1 MSPFRFAFW
10 TSLSC
15 LLCWGEGL
23 RGSEPSIDR
32 PNVLMIAIDDQND
45 WIGCMGGN
53 PLADTPNID
62 RLAARGTLFLNA
74 HCQSPLCNPSR
85 TSVMT
90 GLRPSTTGI
99 YGLEPWL
106 RSVKSLAEHVT
117 MPQAFQRAGYQTY
130 VTGKIFHGNAG
141 GEPKRREEF
150 QHWGPGS
157 AIGRTPP
164 SKLIGPTP
172 MGNHPLMDWGAFD
185 HRDEEKGDWAITTW
199 AIEQLQQMPSD
210 APFFLSVGYFLPHVP
225 CYVTP
230 EDYNHFPDDT
240 RLLPELLE
248 SDRED
253 TPRYSWYLHWSL
265 PEPRWKWVVEKGE
278 DRNLC
283 RSYLASTRFIDRQIG
298 RLLDALQ
305 ASPWGENT
313 LVVLWSDHGFHLG
326 EKGVT
331 GKNTLWEPS
340 TRVPLI
346 LAGPGVASGARCL
359 QPVELLDLYPT
370 LAERCHL
377 EAPDNLEGHSLVPQL
392 QDAGHY
398 RPWPAITTHNSNNHS
413 IRDERWRWIV
423 YADGSQELYDLKED
437 PNEWRNRI
445 DDPAASPQATRLAE
459 WLPKVNL
466 PPVSGSHSRV
476 LTYDPQKDEVTW
488 EGMTVRRGDAIPE

>member
-1 MSPFRFAFW
+1 
-10 TSLSC
+10 
-15 LLCWGEGL
+15 
-23 RGSEPSIDR
+23 
-32 PNVLMIAIDDQND
+32 
-45 WIGCMGGN
+45 
-53 PLADTPNID
+53 
-62 RLAARGTLFLNA
+62 
-74 HCQSPLCNPSR
+74 
-85 TSVMT
+85 
-90 GLRPSTTGI
+90 
-99 YGLEPWL
+99 
-106 RSVKSLAEHVT
+106 
-117 MPQAFQRAGYQTY
+117 
-130 VTGKIFHGNAG
+130 
-141 GEPKRREEF
+141 
-150 QHWGPGS
+150 
-157 AIGRTPP
+157 
-164 SKLIGPTP
+164 
-172 MGNHPLMDWGAFD
+172 
-185 HRDEEKGDWAITTW
+185 
-199 AIEQLQQMPSD
+199 
-210 APFFLSVGYFLPHVP
+210 
-225 CYVTP
+225 
-230 EDYNHFPDDT
+230 
-240 RLLPELLE
+240 
-248 SDRED
+248 
-253 TPRYSWYLHWSL
+253 
-265 PEPRWKWVVEKGE
+265 
-278 DRNLC
+278 
-283 RSYLASTRFIDRQIG
+283 
-298 RLLDALQ
+298 LQ

-445 DDPAASPQATRLAE
+445 DDPAASPQAKRLAE